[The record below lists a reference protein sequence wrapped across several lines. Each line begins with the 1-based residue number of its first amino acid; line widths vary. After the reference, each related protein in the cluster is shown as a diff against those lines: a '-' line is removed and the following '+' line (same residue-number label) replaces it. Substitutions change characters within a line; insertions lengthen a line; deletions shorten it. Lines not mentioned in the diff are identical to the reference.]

1 MKLYSLNITCINRFN
16 YNIYRIVTIG
26 NIPIGWSI
34 CGTNNITGTIYFTNI
49 PIYWHTVFIISLLKY
64 FYITESGNI
73 FLTFESAFD
82 FFFGFRFCFPATGRR
97 SFSSSLR
104 EVFRRKPP
112 LLLRFLPPTLPRMSP
127 CSVGS
132 SFPLRQRRGRK
143 GTV

>member
-1 MKLYSLNITCINRFN
+1 MPQAQAYSRLGYKKNAVLPTPEAPIIRQWMSSLSTSA
-16 YNIYRIVTIG
+16 RIS
-26 NIPIGWSI
+26 PCSSI
-34 CGTNNITGTIYFTNI
+34 
-49 PIYWHTVFIISLLKY
+49 
-64 FYITESGNI
+64 I
-73 FLTFESAFD
+73 FLIFESTFD

-104 EVFRRKPP
+104 EVFSRIPV
-112 LLLRFLPPTLPRMSP
+112 LLLRFPPPTLPRMSP